1 MIFRLDQ
8 EGDEQ
13 QQNGDTSSRLK
24 DEIPG
29 TIASRSPAIDAITS
43 TVQGSSCA
51 TLFFRCMTCC
61 NCLLVLTLTMLVLY
75 EMNQVQNLQAAVEKD
90 LATITALQNE
100 VREKQEGR
108 IEQLHQEVQQEHN
121 LTFLTLAGIFTLL
134 TCLISMF
141 HMSSHLQRMNQPII
155 QRKIV
160 AILWMSPIYSV
171 TSFMTLLYPPMEGYM
186 AIIKDF
192 YESYCIYTFL
202 SFLIVVLGHGSRENA
217 VEVLAMR
224 AHHLEKPTR
233 LLSRW
238 YEPSPETSDVAKAN
252 AVITECQI
260 FAMQFVFIRPLTT
273 VMYVIYLGMTD
284 QNDADSYTQSHNG
297 TGNRMLQWLHE
308 GVGRALNETDPS
320 IVETMFPDP
329 SHAFPSIAPGGNYLP
344 PEATWPP
351 IETSV
356 PVMDQDL
363 SEATKAYFLSF
374 GFVLTMIVN
383 ISVLFAFT
391 GLLKF
396 YHAVHNDLAW
406 CRPWPKFLT
415 IKGVV
420 FLTFWQ
426 GLAIMIFVNL
436 SSNAGGGGDN
446 IEDPAS
452 RGRRYQNILICCEM
466 LFFSLTHWCVFPAEE
481 WQKGYEPPIEAHQP
495 GIGIQDFVSDVG
507 QIYHRRRRRRTSRM
521 LTGGKRSSP
530 RRADLNGFY
539 HRPSTALQVSTTP
552 PMYDE
557 EEDESSGSQHVRDE
571 DLCLP
576 NLSPRGIHH
585 RVHSSNNPRSATLD
599 EDSSESFHR
608 DDDLILVDNS
618 SAVQGDPTSTK
629 RPYLPTRARFFSD
642 GSSTKADNDDDDI
655 ELI

>member
-1 MIFRLDQ
+1 MFPLDP
-8 EGDEQ
+8 EGRQKGVD
-13 QQNGDTSSRLK
+13 SPRRFI

-29 TIASRSPAIDAITS
+29 TMARSPAAAAMATS
-43 TVQGSSCA
+43 VEGISCT

-61 NCLLVLTLTMLVLY
+61 NCLLVMALTGLVLY
-75 EMNQVQNLQAAVEKD
+75 QMNQMENLKSAVQKD
-90 LATITALQNE
+90 LATISELQNE
-100 VREKQEGR
+100 VREKQEGK
-108 IEQLHQEVQQEHN
+108 IEELHQEVQKEHN

-160 AILWMSPIYSV
+160 AIIWMSPIYSI

-202 SFLIVVLGHGSRENA
+202 SFLIVVLGRGSRENA

-224 AHHLEKPTR
+224 AHHLEQPTR

-238 YEPSPETSDVAKAN
+238 YEPPPETSDVAKAN

-273 VMYVIYLGMTD
+273 VMYVIYLSVTD
-284 QNDADSYTQSHNG
+284 PNNDSYTEPYNS
-297 TGNRMLQWLHE
+297 TGNRVLQWIQE
-308 GVGRALNETDPS
+308 EAARSLNETDLSTMETLDPNTWTS
-320 IVETMFPDP
+320 IPTMSPVEDFAQPV
-329 SHAFPSIAPGGNYLP
+329 
-344 PEATWPP
+344 ATWAPTP
-351 IETSV
+351 TAV
-356 PVMDQDL
+356 PASDHVF
-363 SEATKAYFLSF
+363 SEATKEYFKSF
-374 GFVLTMIVN
+374 SFVLTMIVN
-383 ISVLFAFT
+383 VSVFFAFT

-426 GLAIMIFVNL
+426 GLAILILVNL
-436 SSNAGGGGDN
+436 NGDDAGGSEKQVE
-446 IEDPAS
+446 EDPES
-452 RGRRYQNILICCEM
+452 RARKYQNILICCEM

-507 QIYHRRRRRRTSRM
+507 QIYRRRRRRRQPRVSS
-521 LTGGKRSSP
+521 GGKRVSP
-530 RRADLNGFY
+530 RRDDHNGLY
-539 HRPSTALQVSTTP
+539 HRPSTASQMSTTA
-552 PMYDE
+552 PMEDDE
-557 EEDESSGSQHVRDE
+557 DDESFQSQKVASNEVGPTARVASSNRGWQTRIAS
-571 DLCLP
+571 P
-576 NLSPRGIHH
+576 IVPRG
-585 RVHSSNNPRSATLD
+585 STLD
-599 EDSSESFHR
+599 EDSSESLHYG
-608 DDDLILVDNS
+608 DDDLVLEENMKSPVGVAARPRFLSDES
-618 SAVQGDPTSTK
+618 SA
-629 RPYLPTRARFFSD
+629 
-642 GSSTKADNDDDDI
+642 KADDADYDMQ
-655 ELI
+655 LI